1 MGKMIQAALNLWA
14 AHSSTESRAV
24 SPSCHRLFTE
34 TSHIEMGTA
43 QTKGTNH
50 VFKFAADLELDLE
63 QSPNQVL

>member
-1 MGKMIQAALNLWA
+1 
-14 AHSSTESRAV
+14 
-24 SPSCHRLFTE
+24 
-34 TSHIEMGTA
+34 MGTA